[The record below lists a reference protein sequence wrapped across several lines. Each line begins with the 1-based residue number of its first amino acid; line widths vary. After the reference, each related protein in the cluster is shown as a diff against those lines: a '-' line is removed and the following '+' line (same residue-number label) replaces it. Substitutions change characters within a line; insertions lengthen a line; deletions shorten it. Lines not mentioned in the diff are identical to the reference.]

1 MKSLWEEAGAGLIP
15 VVLASWTSSA
25 ALKGVERLLA
35 ASAPILQ
42 VSDHEKLL
50 DQYFVRLSLLNV
62 TLQPDSKNTL
72 KHTLFAAGHGLRT
85 AYAALSDFKPSRQH
99 NERLMCGRLFES
111 PASHIT
117 IQKDFFDE
125 PRQIE
130 AEHIAMDLMLKT
142 MKQLLCNEDELY
154 KEFTLDINP
163 LLVDVKD
170 YLDSESKFANYPS
183 RLRDAT
189 PRGKFQKFPIL

>member
-35 ASAPILQ
+35 ASAPRLQ

-50 DQYFVRLSLLNV
+50 DQYFVRRSLLNV

-72 KHTLFAAGHGLRT
+72 KHTLFTAGHGLRT
-85 AYAALSDFKPSRQH
+85 AYAALSGFKPSRQH

-142 MKQLLCNEDELY
+142 MKQL
-154 KEFTLDINP
+154 F
-163 LLVDVKD
+163 VQ
-170 YLDSESKFANYPS
+170 
-183 RLRDAT
+183 RR
-189 PRGKFQKFPIL
+189 